1 MDPHK
6 HYSIY
11 SWICRVTW
19 KLSKQD
25 SSPATGCLRMW
36 EPMCSSGQGLL
47 HSSIVKSLARDVAG
61 FSRPVRWYSEPLQL
75 MHISVERAN
84 LVPGL
89 FPQDL
94 AGHPFPLAHLEKVSP
109 PLCQQYLEA
118 LPPHTGTREDRG
130 DTGGFGIWVAHG
142 KLCSCMDYNQTHIWN
157 VQREAHRTSR
167 PSCRRACILAA
178 ILSVT

>member
-47 HSSIVKSLARDVAG
+47 HSSIVKSLARDIAG

-89 FPQDL
+89 FPRTWL
-94 AGHPFPLAHLEKVSP
+94 ATPSLWHIWRRFPLRYVSSTWRHCHLTPGQEKTEV
-109 PLCQQYLEA
+109 
-118 LPPHTGTREDRG
+118 TREDLG
-130 DTGGFGIWVAHG
+130 SSWKAVFLHG
-142 KLCSCMDYNQTHIWN
+142 LQSNTHLECAKRSPQDI
-157 VQREAHRTSR
+157 
-167 PSCRRACILAA
+167 
-178 ILSVT
+178 